1 MFHDFLV
8 PIVPVLPNVSESLI
22 VIVKGIHASQVVQD
36 YTLVGHIID
45 MYGGVI
51 AHPDHVLVIENMRI
65 HQPLFDTLEGA
76 IVASPIPQPTHTSVL
91 LLQEGGFNASGRPY
105 YHYGGIAN
113 ILSTM
118 SPFRFPPV
126 DGVKVFA
133 IKTVHRMC
141 FV

>member
-76 IVASPIPQPTHTSVL
+76 IVASPIPQPTYS
-91 LLQEGGFNASGRPY
+91 Y
-105 YHYGGIAN
+105 
-113 ILSTM
+113 
-118 SPFRFPPV
+118 
-126 DGVKVFA
+126 
-133 IKTVHRMC
+133 
-141 FV
+141 